1 MQYVRNLSDS
11 VSTAWNSIN
20 PATLSGAIDVIVV
33 EQEDGTLQCSP
44 FHVRFGKFSLLRP
57 YEKKVEFKV
66 NGARQD
72 YSMKLGEGGEAF
84 FVFETT
90 DDIPQSMQ
98 TSPISSPASSPSL
111 GPQTPPTATALPA
124 LQEPSLLALDPT
136 DPASGK
142 PRSATMASS
151 RTALNGILL
160 QQQSQSFS
168 GAQQKNGL
176 LTPLSASPDIYAGR
190 PRSGDWSSL
199 AQRSHSDDIL
209 RQSARRPSVTDGS
222 RRDDSVDRENDNGS
236 PKLSER
242 SHSPPPLAPAEA
254 IERAITLSRELESVN
269 IPSRVTESGDLM
281 LDMTGFK
288 NSEEDALRAEVLARR
303 VLSNELQGNYDVGA
317 LFGMDEQG
325 NLWIYSSEEA
335 KEAAMRRMMER
346 SGMNP
351 AVAIDAA
358 SDPGYHSDDSA
369 GSAPPAL
376 IPSHHPHHRRSES
389 DVGQLGTNQTTPPS
403 SPGGMP
409 VAAVGDPNRNY
420 AKTLRL
426 TSDQLKALNL
436 QPGEN
441 TMSFTVNRATCSAY
455 MYLWKHNVPVV
466 ISDIDGTITK
476 SDALGHV
483 LNMIGRDWTHAG
495 VAKLYSDIAANGYN
509 IMYLTSR
516 SVGQADSTRTY
527 LAGILQGGYR
537 LPRGPTILSP
547 DRTMAALRREIYLR
561 KPEVF
566 KMATLRDIRNLYGP
580 NNTHPFYA
588 GFGNRLTD
596 QISYRTVDVPRN
608 RIFTINANAEVSLDL
623 LSLNQLKLTYVNI
636 TEVVDH
642 YFPPI
647 STLVKGGGEEFTDFR
662 YWRDQPLD
670 FDDFTDSE
678 SEDDNSNAKKK
689 AAAANNY
696 RGRPQL
702 NRLDS
707 MYEEEEEE
715 DEEDEDDDE
724 YEDEDD
730 EDVGDM
736 GDSYISRN
744 SMDDYG
750 EGSVL
755 SGDYE
760 GDDHMVQSMMAGDEE
775 EEDVEDGEEEYEED
789 DADEAD
795 DEQEEHFT
803 VQVAIP
809 SPDEASRDD
818 ALPTIE
824 GGDVDADTDAGA
836 GAGAEI
842 VEEEQPGRASS
853 TSRRLS
859 AAATPAHARSS
870 SSASSS
876 AVEDVGAEMIT
887 GVKNLVVE
895 RPSTPV
901 RGDAQEVA

>member
-33 EQEDGTLQCSP
+33 EQEDGTLMCSP

-111 GPQTPPTATALPA
+111 GPQTPPQNSAAETMPA
-124 LQEPSLLALDPT
+124 LQEPSLLALDM
-136 DPASGK
+136 DPSGK
-142 PRSATMASS
+142 PRSATLTSS
-151 RTALNGILL
+151 APKGFM
-160 QQQSQSFS
+160 QPSS

-176 LTPLSASPDIYAGR
+176 LTPLSASPEINAGR

-199 AQRSHSDDIL
+199 AHRSQSDDVL
-209 RQSARRPSVTDGS
+209 RQTARWPSVTEGS
-222 RRDDSVDRENDNGS
+222 RRDDSVEREKDNGS

-335 KEAAMRRMMER
+335 KEAAMRRMMES
-346 SGMNP
+346 SGMNRNP

-376 IPSHHPHHRRSES
+376 VPSHRRSES
-389 DVGQLGTNQTTPPS
+389 DVGQMVSQTTPPS
-403 SPGGMP
+403 SPGP

-455 MYLWKHNVPVV
+455 MYMWKHNVPVV

-566 KMATLRDIRNLYGP
+566 KMATLRDIRNLYAP

-662 YWRDQPLD
+662 YWREEPLE

-678 SEDDNSNAKKK
+678 SDEDSGNNKK
-689 AAAANNY
+689 ATAY

-702 NRLDS
+702 NRVDS
-707 MYEEEEEE
+707 RY
-715 DEEDEDDDE
+715 DDEDEDYDD
-724 YEDEDD
+724 DDD

-760 GDDHMVQSMMAGDEE
+760 GDDHMMHSMIAGDEE
-775 EEDVEDGEEEYEED
+775 EEFDEED
-789 DADEAD
+789 EEDEEGEDDDYEDEEDEHDAVDKD
-795 DEQEEHFT
+795 NHT
-803 VQVAIP
+803 VQVPIT
-809 SPDEASRDD
+809 SLDSVSRDD
-818 ALPTIE
+818 ALPTTE
-824 GGDVDADTDAGA
+824 V
-836 GAGAEI
+836 AEDEKE
-842 VEEEQPGRASS
+842 EEEQPERASS
-853 TSRRLS
+853 TSKRY
-859 AAATPAHARSS
+859 
-870 SSASSS
+870 SASAPPLQQHSS
-876 AVEDVGAEMIT
+876 GEDVDAEVIT
-887 GVKNLVVE
+887 GVKDLTIG
-895 RPSTPV
+895 RPSTPK
-901 RGDAQEVA
+901 REEANEA